1 MAVPLDVLRIF
12 VTLFVCGVTLA
23 GCSSAQPMMGQPQI
37 PAALVKTQPVI
48 NRVVAETSTY
58 VATLKSRK
66 SVSLKPQVSGRIL
79 RIDVK
84 SGDTV
89 ASGAAIVELDRS
101 KQEALVAN
109 CAAGI
114 ESSLADRKN
123 AEATLKSLKASKLSK
138 ISNVRFAETQYERY
152 KKLYA
157 DGAVSAES
165 VDQQRNQ
172 LNVNQSEL
180 DAIEAQIKAQEAVIL
195 KDEKQINMA
204 RANLREQEEQLKYFT
219 LRAPFAGMIGDVP
232 VKVGDYVDTDT
243 VLTTIDQNRPLELYV
258 SVPIAQAG
266 RLRKGLAVEIID
278 NDGAPL
284 QEATIAFVSP
294 QVDNKDQSVLAK
306 AEIANA
312 DGTFRSGQIVN
323 AKVIWDQVAA
333 LMIPVTAVSRYSGRD
348 FVYLAQAD
356 ASGNLQAKQRAVKL
370 GEIQGNEYRV
380 LSGLSSGETII
391 SSGVQTL
398 ADGMPIR
405 TRK

>member
-180 DAIEAQIKAQEAVIL
+180 DAIEAQIK
-195 KDEKQINMA
+195 A